1 MLPQRAIV
9 RYDSAVPSVRK
20 AVFPAAGLGTRF
32 LPVTKAQPKEMLP
45 LVDKPIIQY
54 GVEEAVAAGIDNILL
69 VTGRGKNAIE
79 DHFDVSVELESFLEA
94 RGKREQLEEV
104 RKISNMIN
112 FAYVRQGE
120 PLGLGHA
127 VLVTRELVGD
137 EPFAVIL
144 ADDVIDADPPAIK
157 QLIDVFDRLGGPVLA
172 VERVPREDISSYGV
186 IAIEP
191 NASLGEGVYQVR
203 DLVEKPPKEEAPSDL
218 AIIGRYVL
226 TPDIFPALAA
236 TKSDRTG
243 EIQLTNG
250 LRELLKTRPIY
261 ACEVKGVR
269 HDTGNK
275 LGFLKAVVYFALRR
289 PDLASQFSAVPA
301 RRSTCPVRY
310 SASVFGR
317 RAARRRR
324 SAGARRSRSAS
335 RPAWTPS
342 TTRRRSTSR
351 SSRSS
356 TRRLL
361 TLPAFPPSGPVRLS
375 AVRLRRRSLVALR
388 VVGDVEPAALE
399 LDRGRRHQLVD
410 VAAAFRAGVFQRIR
424 KLLNL
429 LEAVT
434 AGVTFVFVQ
443 RHCLVLGT

>member
-1 MLPQRAIV
+1 
-9 RYDSAVPSVRK
+9 VPPLVRK
-20 AVFPAAGLGTRF
+20 AIFPAAGLGTRF

-54 GVEEAVAAGIDNILL
+54 GIEEAVASGVDNIIL

-94 RGKREQLEEV
+94 RGKREQLAEI

-112 FAYVRQGE
+112 FAYVRQRE

-127 VLVTRELVGD
+127 VLVARELVGN

-144 ADDVIDADPPAIK
+144 ADDVIDANPPAIK
-157 QLIDVFDRLGGPVLA
+157 QLINVFQQLDGPVLA
-172 VERVPREDISSYGV
+172 VERVPRADISSYGV

-191 NASLGEGVYQVR
+191 GSHLGDGIHQVH

-250 LRELLKTRPIY
+250 LRELLKSRPIY

-289 PDLASQFSAVPA
+289 PDIADKFREYLTSLDLHA
-301 RRSTCPVRY
+301 
-310 SASVFGR
+310 SASKR
-317 RAARRRR
+317 
-324 SAGARRSRSAS
+324 
-335 RPAWTPS
+335 
-342 TTRRRSTSR
+342 
-351 SSRSS
+351 
-356 TRRLL
+356 
-361 TLPAFPPSGPVRLS
+361 
-375 AVRLRRRSLVALR
+375 
-388 VVGDVEPAALE
+388 
-399 LDRGRRHQLVD
+399 
-410 VAAAFRAGVFQRIR
+410 
-424 KLLNL
+424 
-429 LEAVT
+429 
-434 AGVTFVFVQ
+434 
-443 RHCLVLGT
+443 